1 MSDLKEEF
9 DKYSE
14 IVKNLN
20 ETPEDDELLTLYG
33 LYKQSIEGDC
43 NINEPGFLN
52 FKAKSKYNAWKDQ
65 EGLETNKAIKYYIRE
80 VKRLIKQYGINE

>member
-1 MSDLKEEF
+1 MSALEEEF
-9 DKYSE
+9 NKYSE
-14 IVKNLN
+14 IVKNLK

-43 NINEPGFLN
+43 NIDKPGFLN
-52 FKAKSKYNAWKDQ
+52 FKEKSKYNAWKDQ
-65 EGLETNKAIKYYIRE
+65 EGLEKNKAMKYYIRE